1 MKQWTV
7 MVYLAGDNNLDS
19 AGVADLGEMKKVG
32 STDDINVVAQ
42 FDRRGNDIGT
52 ARYYLRAGTTLKAD
66 MIGASLG
73 ETDDGDPKAL
83 ESFIRW
89 AMKSYPAKRYL
100 VVLWNHG
107 NGWDDTDVYA
117 GERSRFSLARRGRV
131 LVKPKRRALA
141 EVPIADAS
149 RMLARPMR
157 RAFFVTS
164 AQKALAAGATSE
176 AKMRG
181 ILYDDNA
188 KDFLDNVEMKAVL
201 QSVSKSLRRKIDIV
215 GMDACL
221 MSMAEVAYQ
230 IRDSAAFVVGS
241 EQTEPGEGWPYDD
254 VLAAL
259 AKTPSMAPA
268 DFAKT
273 IVRKYLASY
282 GANAGVTQ
290 AACDLSRTPKLYS
303 AISALGRAL
312 SAGLKNERTLATILR
327 VRGQVQS
334 YETAD
339 NVDLCDLCNLLVGAL
354 GKASPIAR
362 ACKNV
367 LAAVSGAGGVVIE
380 HGGKGRSVANSNGIA
395 IYFPT
400 GAVSPLYANLDFAKK
415 SGWSRFI
422 AAYVAAVQR
431 RPRG

>member
-7 MVYLAGDNNLDS
+7 MVYLAGDNNLDA

-32 STDDINVVAQ
+32 SNDDINVVAQ
-42 FDRRGNDIGT
+42 FDRRGKGIGT

-83 ESFIRW
+83 ENFIGW
-89 AMKSYPAKRYL
+89 AMKAYPARRYL
-100 VVLWNHG
+100 IVLWNHG

-117 GERSRFSLARRGRV
+117 GERSRFTLARRGAV
-131 LVKPKRRALA
+131 VVKPKLRAIA
-141 EVPIADAS
+141 KVPLADAG

-164 AQKALAAGATSE
+164 PQKALVQGATSG

-188 KDFLDNVEMKAVL
+188 KDFLDNVEMKHVFA
-201 QSVSKSLRRKIDIV
+201 SVSKSLKRKIDIV

-230 IRDSAAFVVGS
+230 IRDSAAFLVGS
-241 EQTEPGEGWPYDD
+241 EQTEPGEGWPYSD

-259 AKTPSMAPA
+259 AKKPTIAPA
-268 DFAKT
+268 DLART
-273 IVRKYLASY
+273 IVKKYLASY
-282 GANAGVTQ
+282 AANAGVTQ
-290 AACDLSRTPKLYS
+290 AACDLSQAPKLF
-303 AISALGRAL
+303 AAVSALGRAL
-312 SAGLKNERTLATILR
+312 SAGLGNERTLAAIMR
-327 VRGQVQS
+327 VRAQVQS

-339 NVDLCDLCNLLVGAL
+339 NVDLCDLCGLLSRAL
-354 GKASPIAR
+354 GNASPIGR
-362 ACKNV
+362 ACRKV
-367 LAAVSGAGGVVIE
+367 LATVSAVGGVVIE
-380 HGGKGRSVANSNGIA
+380 AGSKGKDVANSNGLA

-422 AAYVAAVQR
+422 AGYVAAVQR
-431 RPRG
+431 RPR

>member
-32 STDDINVVAQ
+32 SNDDINVVAQ

-89 AMKSYPAKRYL
+89 AMKSYPAKHYL

-117 GERSRFSLARRGRV
+117 GERSRFTLARRGRV

-141 EVPIADAS
+141 EVSIADAG

-164 AQKALAAGATSE
+164 AQKALAEGAASE

-188 KDFLDNVEMKAVL
+188 KDFLDNIEMKAVFA
-201 QSVSKSLRRKIDIV
+201 SVSKSLRRKIDIV

-268 DFAKT
+268 DFART
-273 IVRKYLASY
+273 IVKKYLASY

-290 AACDLSRTPKLYS
+290 AACDLSGAPKLYA
-303 AISALGRAL
+303 AISALGKAL
-312 SAGLKNERTLATILR
+312 SAGLRNERTLAAIQR

-339 NVDLCDLCNLLVGAL
+339 NVDLCDLCNLLADAL
-354 GKASPIAR
+354 ASASPISR
-362 ACKNV
+362 ACRKV
-367 LAAVSGAGGVVIE
+367 LAVVSSEVVIE
-380 HGGKGRSVANSNGIA
+380 HGSKGKSVANSNGMA

-422 AAYVAAVQR
+422 AGYVAAVQR
-431 RPRG
+431 RPRR

>member
-32 STDDINVVAQ
+32 SNEDINVVAQ

-83 ESFIRW
+83 DSFIRW

-100 VVLWNHG
+100 IVLWNHG

-117 GERSRFSLARRGRV
+117 GDRSRFTLARRGRV
-131 LVKPKRRALA
+131 LLRPRQRALA
-141 EVPIADAS
+141 EVPLVDAS

-157 RAFFVTS
+157 RAFFLST
-164 AQKALAAGATSE
+164 AKKALVQGSASGP
-176 AKMRG
+176 KMHG

-188 KDFLDNVEMKAVL
+188 KDFLDNVEMKDVFAGI
-201 QSVSKSLRRKIDIV
+201 SKSLRRKIDIV

-221 MSMAEVAYQ
+221 MSMGEVAYQ
-230 IRDSAAFVVGS
+230 IRDSAAYLVGS
-241 EQTEPGEGWPYDD
+241 EQTEPGEGWPYDA
-254 VLAAL
+254 VLSAL
-259 AKTPSMAPA
+259 AKTPAMAPA

-282 GANAGVTQ
+282 SANAGVTQ
-290 AACDLSRTPKLYS
+290 AACDLSRGPQLY
-303 AISALGRAL
+303 AAVSALGRAL
-312 SAGLKNERTLATILR
+312 AAGLRNEKTLSAILR
-327 VRGQVQS
+327 ARGQVQS

-339 NVDLCDLCNLLVGAL
+339 NVDLCDLCNLLVAAL
-354 GKASPIAR
+354 GNASPISR
-362 ACKNV
+362 ACKKV
-367 LAAVSGAGGVVIE
+367 LATVSGAGGVVIE
-380 HGGKGRSVANSNGIA
+380 YGSKGKDVANSNGLA

-400 GAVSPLYANLDFAKK
+400 LTVSPLYATLDFAKK
-415 SGWSRFI
+415 SGWSKFI

-431 RPRG
+431 RPGG

>member
-7 MVYLAGDNNLDS
+7 MVYLAGDNNLDA
-19 AGVADLGEMKKVG
+19 AGVDDLAEMKKVG
-32 STDDINVVAQ
+32 SNDDINVVAQ
-42 FDRRGNDIGT
+42 FDRRGNGIGT
-52 ARYYLRAGTTLKAD
+52 ARYFLRAGTTLKAD
-66 MIGASLG
+66 MIGDSLG

-83 ESFIRW
+83 DSFIRW
-89 AMKSYPAKRYL
+89 AMKSYPARHYL
-100 VVLWNHG
+100 IVLWNHG

-117 GERSRFSLARRGRV
+117 GDRSRFTLARRGRV
-131 LVKPKRRALA
+131 LVKPKLRAIA
-141 EVPIADAS
+141 QVPIADAG

-164 AQKALAAGATSE
+164 AQKALVKGSASG

-188 KDFLDNVEMKAVL
+188 KDFLDNVEMKDVFA
-201 QSVSKSLRRKIDIV
+201 SVRKSLKRKIDIV

-221 MSMAEVAYQ
+221 MSMGEVAYQ
-230 IRDSAAFVVGS
+230 IRDSAAFLVGS
-241 EQTEPGEGWPYDD
+241 EQTEPGEGWPYDT

-259 AKTPSMAPA
+259 AKTPSMGPA

-273 IVRKYLASY
+273 IVKKYLASY
-282 GANAGVTQ
+282 GASAGVTQ
-290 AACDLSRTPKLYS
+290 AACDLSRGPKLF
-303 AISALGRAL
+303 AAVSALGRAL
-312 SAGLKNERTLATILR
+312 ATGLKNERTLSTIMR

-354 GKASPIAR
+354 GNASPISR
-362 ACKNV
+362 ACKKV
-367 LAAVSGAGGVVIE
+367 LSTVSGAGGVVIE
-380 HGGKGRSVANSNGIA
+380 YGSKGQDVANSNGLA

-400 GAVSPLYANLDFAKK
+400 AAVSPLYATLDFAKK
-415 SGWSRFI
+415 SGWSSFV